1 MKPKILLRRLF
12 MGALISDQRR
22 SLKHLAG
29 SLRRRGAP
37 VVHYFHQVDD
47 PYSHLAAQKIFDLF
61 QRYAVRF
68 EYHLAGP
75 PNDEEQGDSNRF
87 TSWALRDARSIAP
100 YYETRLPRAVDSPA
114 VEQVAAA
121 ERYLAGYLS
130 SSEFPERAVE
140 VGNKLWS
147 GNLDVDG
154 PPTNAVQQ
162 GSALRHKLGHWLGAT
177 FYFEGEW
184 YWGVD
189 RLVHLEDRLRDMG
202 MSRDST
208 GICVPRPLPE
218 TVPGS
223 AGDIQL
229 EYFPSLR
236 SPYTAISYDRTIDM
250 VNRTGVQLNLRPV
263 MPMMMRGI
271 PAPRSKQLY
280 IMSDTKREA
289 NYYNQPFGPIVDP
302 FGEPVKRAF
311 SLLPYMM
318 DKGKAVEF
326 CGEYLRAAWTRG
338 VDITEDEGLR
348 QVVEAVGVSWPEA
361 QASMDNLDWQPMLEA
376 NVSEMLAAGLWG
388 VPSFRVTGGD
398 APPFSCWGQDRL
410 WLVETEI
417 ARRAK

>member
-1 MKPKILLRRLF
+1 MKPKVLLRRLF

-22 SLKHLAG
+22 GLKHLAG
-29 SLRRRGAP
+29 RLRRRGAP

-47 PYSHLAAQKIFDLF
+47 PYSHLAAQKLFELF

-87 TSWALRDARSIAP
+87 TTWALKDARSIAP
-100 YYETRLPRAVDSPA
+100 FYDTSLPDKVDTPDA
-114 VEQVAAA
+114 EQVAAA
-121 ERYLAGYLS
+121 ERYLAGYLT
-130 SSEFPERAVE
+130 SSEFPEQAVE
-140 VGNKLWS
+140 VGHKLWS
-147 GNLDVDG
+147 GTLDVDG
-154 PPTNAVQQ
+154 AASSAVAE
-162 GSALRHKLGHWLGAT
+162 GSALRHRLGHWLGAT

-189 RLVHLEDRLRDMG
+189 RLVHLEDRLRDLG
-202 MSRDST
+202 LSREPT

-218 TVPGS
+218 TVKGT

-271 PAPRSKQLY
+271 PAPRSKQMY

-289 NYYNQPFGPIVDP
+289 DYYNQPFGPIVDP

-311 SLLPYMM
+311 SLLPFMVSQ
-318 DKGKAVEF
+318 GKAVEF

-338 VDITEDEGLR
+338 VDITEEEGLR
-348 QVVEAVGVSWPEA
+348 QVVQTIGVNWADARATMNNAE
-361 QASMDNLDWQPMLEA
+361 WQPLLEE
-376 NVSEMLAAGLWG
+376 NVSDMLAAGLWG
-388 VPSFRVTGGD
+388 VPSFRVSGGD
-398 APPFSCWGQDRL
+398 KPPFSCWGQDRL

-417 ARRAK
+417 ARRSK

>member
-1 MKPKILLRRLF
+1 MKPKVLLRRLF

-22 SLKHLAG
+22 GLKHLAG
-29 SLRRRGAP
+29 RLRRRGAP

-61 QRYAVRF
+61 QRYSVRF

-87 TSWALRDARSIAP
+87 TTWALKDARSIAP
-100 YYETRLPRAVDSPA
+100 FYDTNLPVKVDTPDA
-114 VEQVAAA
+114 QQVAAA
-121 ERYLAGYLS
+121 ERYLAGYLT
-130 SSEFPERAVE
+130 SSEFPEQAVE
-140 VGNKLWS
+140 VGHKLWS
-147 GNLDVDG
+147 GTLDVDG
-154 PPTNAVQQ
+154 AASNAVAE
-162 GSALRHKLGHWLGAT
+162 GSALRHRLGHWLGAT

-189 RLVHLEDRLRDMG
+189 RLVHLEDRLRDLG
-202 MSRDST
+202 LSREPT
-208 GICVPRPLPE
+208 GVCVPRPLPE
-218 TVPGS
+218 TVKGT

-271 PAPRSKQLY
+271 PAPRSKQMY

-289 NYYNQPFGPIVDP
+289 DYYNQPFGPIVDP

-311 SLLPYMM
+311 SLLPFMM
-318 DKGKAVEF
+318 DQDKAVEF

-338 VDITEDEGLR
+338 VDITEEEGLR
-348 QVVEAVGVSWPEA
+348 QVVETIGVNWADA
-361 QASMDNLDWQPMLEA
+361 QATMNNAEWQPLLEE
-376 NVSEMLAAGLWG
+376 NVSDMLAAGLWG
-388 VPSFRVTGGD
+388 VPSFRVSGGD
-398 APPFSCWGQDRL
+398 KPPFSCWGQDRL
-410 WLVETEI
+410 WLVEAEI
-417 ARRAK
+417 ARRTK